1 MILPL
6 SLSGKIITNFKEKAN
21 LFNKCFSMKSF
32 TKWQIKNQTYI
43 TETKVS
49 SFNIEDEDIYKILDI
64 NKAHEHDEVSI
75 RMLELCGTVFKK
87 FSIIFKICNLISGK
101 KTNFVP
107 IHRKGEKDLIKKL
120 LSSFFLTAIWKHF

>member
-1 MILPL
+1 
-6 SLSGKIITNFKEKAN
+6 
-21 LFNKCFSMKSF
+21 MKSF

-87 FSIIFKICNLISGK
+87 FSIIFKNCKHISGK
-101 KTNFVP
+101 KSKVCSNSQKR
-107 IHRKGEKDLIKKL
+107 RKRSHKKKF